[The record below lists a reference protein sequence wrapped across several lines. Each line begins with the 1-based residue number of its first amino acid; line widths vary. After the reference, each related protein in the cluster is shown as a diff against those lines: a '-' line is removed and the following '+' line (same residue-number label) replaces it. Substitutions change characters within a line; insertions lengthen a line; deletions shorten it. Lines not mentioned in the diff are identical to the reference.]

1 MKGFCRKDEGCPQ
14 LMDLIPKKGWLVEK
28 SAEATKNHGLELTLG
43 PPSGDWTISKENNN
57 ESPLSFAHFSNDPC
71 LKYPLNQP
79 TMAPFM
85 HLQPVHQQIQ
95 RGGQVTVVKESC
107 NNRAG
112 EDLRI
117 AETKKGL
124 SSASANIAVPNSTSA
139 QKRSAPPVVGWPP
152 IRSFRKN
159 LTNSISSKPASESLN
174 ANVTKT
180 SGQKPN
186 EDLPKSSL
194 LVKINMDGVP
204 IGRKVDLK
212 AYDSYE
218 KLSIAVDELFR
229 GLLAAQRESCGVG
242 IKLKDTGGNGT
253 RGHLLHESGEYTLV
267 YEDNEG
273 DRMLVGDV
281 PWHMFVSTVKRLRVL
296 KSSRLPILSL
306 DGGSKQGKLSTEY
319 REGC

>member
-1 MKGFCRKDEGCPQ
+1 MKGFARKDEGCSQ
-14 LMDLIPKKGWLVEK
+14 LMDLVHKKGWLVEK

-43 PPSGDWTISKENNN
+43 PPSGDWTTSKEKSS

-71 LKYPLNQP
+71 LKNPVLKYPLNQLA
-79 TMAPFM
+79 MAPFM
-85 HLQPVHQQIQ
+85 HLKS
-95 RGGQVTVVKESC
+95 GQVTVMEVSSQPC
-107 NNRAG
+107 NNRG
-112 EDLRI
+112 EDFRS
-117 AETKKGL
+117 AEMKKGY
-124 SSASANIAVPNSTSA
+124 SPAPASTAVPNSNSA
-139 QKRSAPPVVGWPP
+139 QKRTAPPVVGWPP

-159 LTNSISSKPASESLN
+159 LTNCSSSKPASESLN
-174 ANVTKT
+174 TELTKT

-186 EDLPKSSL
+186 GYIQKSSL
-194 LVKINMDGVP
+194 FVKINMDGVP

-218 KLSIAVDELFR
+218 KLSIAVDELFT
-229 GLLAAQRESCGVG
+229 GLLAAQRESNGVG
-242 IKLKDTGGNGT
+242 LKYKDKGGNAT

-296 KSSRLPILSL
+296 KSSQLPILSL
-306 DGGSKQGKLSTEY
+306 NGTLHVG
-319 REGC
+319 